1 MTPLL
6 LDTIVLL
13 WWLAG
18 DGRLGLTL
26 VHRMKLPTTRVYV
39 SVASAWEICDL
50 ERRGLVTFD
59 RPASECLPS
68 ELCAHRIEWLPID
81 YRHVFLAEGLPGDS
95 LDTYDRLIL
104 AQAAAEGL
112 ELATANPKMRA
123 PGVRTIE
130 ATTPDRRRASRAAAA
145 TIRRQQPAGPGTD
158 RLRLADIRLADPRPA
173 NMRPARPRST
183 DPAPDAWADAPM
195 ERPIP
200 AWNAFPWGV
209 TVTAGPGDKVTAGPA
224 GAGEPGPADARGAAA
239 GTALQAAPP
248 AGTATQSA
256 PPAGTAGQTAPTA
269 GAHAAQELHACYTS
283 KPSIE

>member
-26 VHRMKLPTTRVYV
+26 VHRLKLPTTRVYV

-59 RPASECLPS
+59 RPARECLPS
-68 ELCAHRIEWLPID
+68 ELCTHRFEWLPID

-104 AQAAAEGL
+104 AQAAADGL

-123 PGVRTIE
+123 LGVRTIE
-130 ATTPDRRRASRAAAA
+130 ATTPDRR
-145 TIRRQQPAGPGTD
+145 
-158 RLRLADIRLADPRPA
+158 
-173 NMRPARPRST
+173 PARPRST
-183 DPAPDAWADAPM
+183 GPSPDAWADAPM

-200 AWNAFPWGV
+200 AWNAFPWGG
-209 TVTAGPGDKVTAGPA
+209 TVTAGPGSAGDP
-224 GAGEPGPADARGAAA
+224 GAADARAGAARP
-239 GTALQAAPP
+239 TPRRRRAP
-248 AGTATQSA
+248 SA
-256 PPAGTAGQTAPTA
+256 
-269 GAHAAQELHACYTS
+269 
-283 KPSIE
+283 

>member
-59 RPASECLPS
+59 RPARECLPL

-81 YRHVFLAEGLPGDS
+81 YRHVFLAEGLPGGS

-112 ELATANPKMRA
+112 ELATANPNMRA

-130 ATTPDRRRASRAAAA
+130 ASTPDRRRAIRPAAAA
-145 TIRRQQPAGPGTD
+145 IGRQHPAGPRAD
-158 RLRLADIRLADPRPA
+158 RLRLADMRLADPRLADPRPA
-173 NMRPARPRST
+173 NMPPARPRST
-183 DPAPDAWADAPM
+183 GPAPDAWADTPM

-200 AWNAFPWGV
+200 AWNAFPWGC
-209 TVTAGPGDKVTAGPA
+209 TFTAGPGGAESAGPGGTVTACPDSADGPA
-224 GAGEPGPADARGAAA
+224 PAGARGAAA
-239 GTALQAAPP
+239 GTTGQAAPP
-248 AGTATQSA
+248 RA
-256 PPAGTAGQTAPTA
+256 PR
-269 GAHAAQELHACYTS
+269 H
-283 KPSIE
+283 

>member
-50 ERRGLVTFD
+50 ERRGLISFE
-59 RPASECLPS
+59 RPARECLPS
-68 ELCAHRIEWLPID
+68 ELCANRIEWLPID
-81 YRHVFLAEGLPGDS
+81 DRHVFLAEAMPAGP
-95 LDTYDRLIL
+95 LDIYDRLIL

-130 ATTPDRRRASRAAAA
+130 ATTPDRRRAGLAAAA
-145 TIRRQQPAGPGTD
+145 TPARQQPAPAGP
-158 RLRLADIRLADPRPA
+158 ARPQWTA
-173 NMRPARPRST
+173 NPSPARPRST
-183 DPAPDAWADAPM
+183 GPAPDAWADAPM
-195 ERPIP
+195 DRPIP
-200 AWNAFPWGV
+200 AWNAFPWGG
-209 TVTAGPGDKVTAGPA
+209 TLAAWSGGAGTPGPA
-224 GAGEPGPADARGAAA
+224 GALAAP
-239 GTALQAAPP
+239 GTAVQAAPP
-248 AGTATQSA
+248 AGADAA
-256 PPAGTAGQTAPTA
+256 P
-269 GAHAAQELHACYTS
+269 ED
-283 KPSIE
+283 

>member
-59 RPASECLPS
+59 RPARECLPS
-68 ELCAHRIEWLPID
+68 ELRAHRIEWLPID
-81 YRHVFLAEGLPGDS
+81 YRHVFLAEGLPGES
-95 LDTYDRLIL
+95 LDKYDRLIL

-145 TIRRQQPAGPGTD
+145 TIGRQHPAGPGTA
-158 RLRLADIRLADPRPA
+158 RPRPA
-173 NMRPARPRST
+173 SMRPADPRPARPRST
-183 DPAPDAWADAPM
+183 GPAPDAWADAPM

-200 AWNAFPWGV
+200 AWNAFPWGG
-209 TVTAGPGDKVTAGPA
+209 TVTTGPGGTVTAGPA

-239 GTALQAAPP
+239 GTALQTAPP
-248 AGTATQSA
+248 AGTATQAA
-256 PPAGTAGQTAPTA
+256 PPA
-269 GAHAAQELHACYTS
+269 GAHAAQELHTCYTS
-283 KPSIE
+283 EPSIE

>member
-59 RPASECLPS
+59 RPARECLPS
-68 ELCAHRIEWLPID
+68 ELCTHRFEWLPID

-145 TIRRQQPAGPGTD
+145 TIDRQHPAVPAAD
-158 RLRLADIRLADPRPA
+158 RL
-173 NMRPARPRST
+173 RPARPRST
-183 DPAPDAWADAPM
+183 GPAPDAWSDAPK

>member
-26 VHRMKLPTTRVYV
+26 VHRMKLPTTRVYI

-59 RPASECLPS
+59 RPARECLPS
-68 ELCAHRIEWLPID
+68 ELCTHRFEWLPID
-81 YRHVFLAEGLPGDS
+81 YRHVFLAEELQGDS

-145 TIRRQQPAGPGTD
+145 TIARQHPAGPGT
-158 RLRLADIRLADPRPA
+158 
-173 NMRPARPRST
+173 ARPRST
-183 DPAPDAWADAPM
+183 GPAPDAWANAPM
-195 ERPIP
+195 DRPIP
-200 AWNAFPWGV
+200 AWNAFPWGG
-209 TVTAGPGDKVTAGPA
+209 TVPTTAGPA
-224 GAGEPGPADARGAAA
+224 GADEPGAAGARDAAA
-239 GTALQAAPP
+239 SLRR
-248 AGTATQSA
+248 
-256 PPAGTAGQTAPTA
+256 
-269 GAHAAQELHACYTS
+269 
-283 KPSIE
+283 

>member
-59 RPASECLPS
+59 KPARDCLPS

-130 ATTPDRRRASRAAAA
+130 ATTPDRRRASRAAAIA
-145 TIRRQQPAGPGTD
+145 RQHPAGPAAD
-158 RLRLADIRLADPRPA
+158 RLRPAGQRPEG
-173 NMRPARPRST
+173 
-183 DPAPDAWADAPM
+183 PAPDAWSDAPM

-200 AWNAFPWGV
+200 AWNAFPWGG
-209 TVTAGPGDKVTAGPA
+209 TVTAGPGGAVTAGP
-224 GAGEPGPADARGAAA
+224 GSAGEPGPADVSDAAA
-239 GTALQAAPP
+239 SPRR
-248 AGTATQSA
+248 
-256 PPAGTAGQTAPTA
+256 
-269 GAHAAQELHACYTS
+269 
-283 KPSIE
+283 